1 MGKGTLSDG
10 RRPFALQGRLINFE
24 KRRKVSRCSPYML
37 AGVWKSETRPGR
49 TLGRIQLPVIFVG
62 RVGYTEELGPL
73 PLEGGRRRPESGMAS
88 WEGLS
93 GPSSKNRVGLGRSRE

>member
-10 RRPFALQGRLINFE
+10 RRLFAFQGRLINFE

-37 AGVWKSETRPGR
+37 AGVWKSETRPGT
-49 TLGRIQLPVIFVG
+49 TLGCISFLLYSWGESDPQRSGDLSHW
-62 RVGYTEELGPL
+62 R
-73 PLEGGRRRPESGMAS
+73 GGRRRPESGTAS

-93 GPSSKNRVGLGRSRE
+93 GPSSENRVRLGRSRE